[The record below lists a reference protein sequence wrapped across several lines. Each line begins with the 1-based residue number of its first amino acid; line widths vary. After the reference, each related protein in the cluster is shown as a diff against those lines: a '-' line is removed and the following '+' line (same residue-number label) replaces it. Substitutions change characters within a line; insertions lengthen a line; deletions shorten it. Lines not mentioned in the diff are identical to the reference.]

1 MTDIRL
7 YLVELE
13 NNQKSEATQVAANTA
28 KRLQTKE
35 LRLVELIESAG
46 EYLNHENAVTRERG
60 MLSKGNGGKINADFV
75 KPCPF
80 SGR

>member
-13 NNQKSEATQVAANTA
+13 NNQKGEATQVAANAA

-46 EYLNHENAVTRERG
+46 EYLNHETPVTRERG
-60 MLSKGNGGKINADFV
+60 MLKKT
-75 KPCPF
+75 
-80 SGR
+80 SGVEFGLIL